1 MIDHVKHVTSWTTMA
16 CHVYGFTYCKI
27 ITIIICGM
35 QFENIKAQQIIWT
48 KFNHTMLKHMYHEPN
63 FKGFMV
69 DNAQANYNVVK
80 IVYNFGDAIVKMV
93 DKNRTCL
100 FHSTQLLDKYTKQLI
115 KPKLQIQHKALYFE
129 YKVFKRG

>member
-16 CHVYGFTYCKI
+16 CHVYDLTYCKI
-27 ITIIICGM
+27 ITITICGM
-35 QFENIKAQQIIWT
+35 QFENIKAQQIMWT
-48 KFNHTMLKHMYHEPN
+48 KFNHTMLKHMYHEQN

-80 IVYNFGDAIVKMV
+80 IVY
-93 DKNRTCL
+93 KNRTCL

-115 KPKLQIQHKALYFE
+115 KLKLQIQHKALYFG